1 MTSLPLFPTRPR
13 QPIDLDQIT
22 AIALESSPRVRSLRL
37 LPLIAE
43 TAIVEE
49 SSEFDPVVFAESR
62 IDNVSDPVGNLLTT
76 GGPPRLR
83 SHDFAQDFGVR
94 QRTATGGQLELS
106 QQFGLEDSNSVFFSP
121 RDQGNARMTLSVSH
135 PLLNQHGKA
144 YNTALIAIAELQ
156 RDQVSHES
164 LRMVQDH
171 IQLLGDSYWQ
181 LYRARA
187 VLIQRRRHVERARRV
202 LHDLEGRG
210 ELDANRV
217 QILRARA
224 ALKRRAADL
233 AKAEA
238 DVLNLETQLRAKAGV
253 ATGDGAAEL
262 LIVGPAA
269 WVSVPVTMADG
280 IATAL
285 QHRPELAALTEQ
297 IRVALVRHGVAESER
312 LPIVNMV
319 AAAYV
324 TGLRGDSG
332 VGNAFTDQFVKGQPG
347 YSAGLQFEMPWGN
360 RRGDARVRR
369 RQLEIARLQATLQD
383 ETMRIR
389 AEVETAVRNVRTA
402 YEQLGSRREAV
413 TAARAEVD
421 YLRGRRKL
429 LAGDDLSAASVL
441 NFEIDAE
448 ERLAD
453 EEQRLAT
460 TQTDYAIAFLALK
473 RSMGVLVISHAH

>member
-1 MTSLPLFPTRPR
+1 MTAVALIAVCCAAVGAWGQVAAPHTERAAARSSLESIERISESSATHVPAAPPFLNPAAPTRFRGPAAPGAPSPTHRPPGVPTGPAATVPATTADWWSSMTSLPLFPTRPR

-171 IQLLGDSYWQ
+171 I
-181 LYRARA
+181 
-187 VLIQRRRHVERARRV
+187 
-202 LHDLEGRG
+202 
-210 ELDANRV
+210 
-217 QILRARA
+217 
-224 ALKRRAADL
+224 
-233 AKAEA
+233 
-238 DVLNLETQLRAKAGV
+238 
-253 ATGDGAAEL
+253 
-262 LIVGPAA
+262 
-269 WVSVPVTMADG
+269 
-280 IATAL
+280 
-285 QHRPELAALTEQ
+285 
-297 IRVALVRHGVAESER
+297 
-312 LPIVNMV
+312 
-319 AAAYV
+319 
-324 TGLRGDSG
+324 
-332 VGNAFTDQFVKGQPG
+332 
-347 YSAGLQFEMPWGN
+347 
-360 RRGDARVRR
+360 
-369 RQLEIARLQATLQD
+369 
-383 ETMRIR
+383 
-389 AEVETAVRNVRTA
+389 
-402 YEQLGSRREAV
+402 
-413 TAARAEVD
+413 
-421 YLRGRRKL
+421 
-429 LAGDDLSAASVL
+429 
-441 NFEIDAE
+441 
-448 ERLAD
+448 
-453 EEQRLAT
+453 
-460 TQTDYAIAFLALK
+460 
-473 RSMGVLVISHAH
+473 